1 MTWLE
6 DEFLNAPV
14 EDFTDVEFVFRR
26 TGHFVNPAE
35 LAELLAGLA
44 EHAQDFSVE
53 TELIDAAGKSVGT
66 IEHLVGSR
74 RDANG
79 PGRARS
85 HGAGRRGGLVADGG
99 ASVGRGGNIDG
110 DLAEELSIGV
120 EDLDAPVA
128 AVGDVD
134 VVARVDGD
142 AVRQVELAGL
152 IAGFAPGFKPVAVL
166 IDFCNSRIDIAVRD
180 EIGRAHV

>member
-26 TGHFVNPAE
+26 AGHFVNPAE

-53 TELIDAAGKSVGT
+53 AELIDAPGKCIGT
-66 IEHLVGSR
+66 IKHLVGSG
-74 RDANG
+74 RDANR
-79 PGRARS
+79 PGRAGS
-85 HGAGRRGGLVADGG
+85 HRAGCRRGFVADGG
-99 ASVGRGGNIDG
+99 ASVGRSGNIDG

-128 AVGDVD
+128 ADGDVD
-134 VVARVDGD
+134 VVARVDG
-142 AVRQVELAGL
+142 
-152 IAGFAPGFKPVAVL
+152 
-166 IDFCNSRIDIAVRD
+166 N
-180 EIGRAHV
+180 

>member
-6 DEFLNAPV
+6 DEFLHAPV
-14 EDFTDVEFVFRR
+14 EDFTDVAFVFR
-26 TGHFVNPAE
+26 GAGNFVNPTE

-44 EHAQDFSVE
+44 EHAQDISVE
-53 TELIDAAGKSVGT
+53 AELINAPGKCVGT
-66 IEHLVGSR
+66 IEHLVGSG

-85 HGAGRRGGLVADGG
+85 HRAGCRGGFVANGG
-99 ASVGRGGNIDG
+99 ASVGGNRTSDG
-110 DLAEELSIGV
+110 DLAEELPIGV

-134 VVARVDGD
+134 VVGRV
-142 AVRQVELAGL
+142 
-152 IAGFAPGFKPVAVL
+152 
-166 IDFCNSRIDIAVRD
+166 
-180 EIGRAHV
+180 